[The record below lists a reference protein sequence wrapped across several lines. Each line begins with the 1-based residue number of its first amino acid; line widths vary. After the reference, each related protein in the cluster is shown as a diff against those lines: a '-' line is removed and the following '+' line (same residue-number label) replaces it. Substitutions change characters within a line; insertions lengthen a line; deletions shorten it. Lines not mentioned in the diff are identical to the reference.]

1 MDYRQPQQ
9 QQPSVEVMLA
19 DEIGE
24 EITDLLIRN

>member
-9 QQPSVEVMLA
+9 QQPSVEVMLV